1 MQKDNYTEIQRQRWE
16 KMGKGENFPGKGMKC
31 TKAWGQGEQ
40 DIFEEDRSSLG
51 VELRVQEG

>member
-1 MQKDNYTEIQRQRWE
+1 
-16 KMGKGENFPGKGMKC
+16 MKC